1 MTITD
6 QLTPTEY
13 GFRVRATD
21 EYVID
26 VRKMLFNWRLIVS
39 LPERYGIEDEHGFC
53 YFGRTEEALHRAVV
67 AGLAWEDPLNTEP
80 EGFNK
85 QAF

>member
-21 EYVID
+21 QYVID
-26 VRKMLFNWRLIVS
+26 VRKMLFNWRLIGS
-39 LPERYGIEDEHGFC
+39 LAPAYGITDQHGFC
-53 YFGRTEEALHRAVV
+53 YFGRTEEALHRAVA
-67 AGLAWEDPLNTEP
+67 AGLTWEDPLNTEP
-80 EGFNK
+80 EGFDK

>member
-1 MTITD
+1 MATTE

-13 GFRVRATD
+13 GFRIRATD

-39 LPERYGIEDEHGFC
+39 LAPEYGVSDLHGYC
-53 YFGRTEEALHRAVV
+53 YFGRTEEALHRAVA
-67 AGLAWEDPLNTEP
+67 AGLAWDEPLTTDP
-80 EGFNK
+80 EGFDK